1 VFLGLLDLV
10 VWLFLLFILRD
21 RGGKRLNNTYSVEL
35 LSSGGII
42 MYQESLLN
50 LISINN
56 DVLWGVI
63 LVMGHLVSTTLALAI
78 FSSIL
83 LQNKKNGLLFLI
95 LLIVMGVL
103 TLYRVMTYSI
113 TLGLIIGF
121 MYIILCFVT
130 FFSLKKKMTRE
141 NQL

>member
-1 VFLGLLDLV
+1 M
-10 VWLFLLFILRD
+10 
-21 RGGKRLNNTYSVEL
+21 
-35 LSSGGII
+35 
-42 MYQESLLN
+42 MYPESLSN

-56 DVLWGVI
+56 DVLWGII
-63 LVMGHLVSTTLALAI
+63 LVMGHLISTSLALAI
-78 FSSIL
+78 FSSIV

-95 LLIVMGVL
+95 LLMVMGVL

>member
-1 VFLGLLDLV
+1 M
-10 VWLFLLFILRD
+10 
-21 RGGKRLNNTYSVEL
+21 
-35 LSSGGII
+35 
-42 MYQESLLN
+42 MYQESLSN

-63 LVMGHLVSTTLALAI
+63 LVMGHLISTTLALAI

-103 TLYRVMTYSI
+103 TLYRVMSYSI

-130 FFSLKKKMTRE
+130 FISLRRKMTRE

>member
-1 VFLGLLDLV
+1 
-10 VWLFLLFILRD
+10 
-21 RGGKRLNNTYSVEL
+21 
-35 LSSGGII
+35 
-42 MYQESLLN
+42 MYQESLSN

-63 LVMGHLVSTTLALAI
+63 LVMGHLISTTLALAI

-83 LQNKKNGLLFLI
+83 LQNKKKGLLFLI
-95 LLIVMGVL
+95 LLIAMGVL
-103 TLYRVMTYSI
+103 TLYRVLSYSI

-130 FFSLKKKMTRE
+130 LISLIRKMTRE

>member
-1 VFLGLLDLV
+1 MM
-10 VWLFLLFILRD
+10 
-21 RGGKRLNNTYSVEL
+21 N
-35 LSSGGII
+35 
-42 MYQESLLN
+42 QESLSN

-63 LVMGHLVSTTLALAI
+63 LLMGHLISTTLALAI

-83 LQNKKNGLLFLI
+83 LQNKKKGLLFLI

-103 TLYRVMTYSI
+103 TLYRVMSYSI
-113 TLGLIIGF
+113 TFGIIIGF

-130 FFSLKKKMTRE
+130 FISLIRKMTRE

>member
-1 VFLGLLDLV
+1 M
-10 VWLFLLFILRD
+10 
-21 RGGKRLNNTYSVEL
+21 N
-35 LSSGGII
+35 
-42 MYQESLLN
+42 QESLSN

-63 LVMGHLVSTTLALAI
+63 LVMGHLISTTLALAI

-83 LQNKKNGLLFLI
+83 LQNKKKGLLFLI

-103 TLYRVMTYSI
+103 TLYRVMSYSI
-113 TLGLIIGF
+113 TFGIIIGF

-130 FFSLKKKMTRE
+130 FISLIRKMTRE

>member
-1 VFLGLLDLV
+1 
-10 VWLFLLFILRD
+10 
-21 RGGKRLNNTYSVEL
+21 
-35 LSSGGII
+35 
-42 MYQESLLN
+42 MYPESLSN

-56 DVLWGVI
+56 DVLWGII
-63 LVMGHLVSTTLALAI
+63 LVMGHLISTSLALAI
-78 FSSIL
+78 FSSIV

-95 LLIVMGVL
+95 LLMVMGVL

-130 FFSLKKKMTRE
+130 FFSLKKKLTRE

>member
-1 VFLGLLDLV
+1 
-10 VWLFLLFILRD
+10 
-21 RGGKRLNNTYSVEL
+21 
-35 LSSGGII
+35 
-42 MYQESLLN
+42 MYPESLSN

-56 DVLWGVI
+56 DVLWGII
-63 LVMGHLVSTTLALAI
+63 LVMGHLISTSLALAI
-78 FSSIL
+78 FSSIV

-95 LLIVMGVL
+95 LLMVMGVL
-103 TLYRVMTYSI
+103 TLYRVMSYSI

>member
-1 VFLGLLDLV
+1 
-10 VWLFLLFILRD
+10 
-21 RGGKRLNNTYSVEL
+21 
-35 LSSGGII
+35 
-42 MYQESLLN
+42 MYPESLSN

-56 DVLWGVI
+56 DVLWGII
-63 LVMGHLVSTTLALAI
+63 LAMGHLISTTLALAI
-78 FSSIL
+78 FSSIV

-121 MYIILCFVT
+121 MYIMLCFVT

>member
-1 VFLGLLDLV
+1 
-10 VWLFLLFILRD
+10 
-21 RGGKRLNNTYSVEL
+21 
-35 LSSGGII
+35 
-42 MYQESLLN
+42 MYPESLSN

-63 LVMGHLVSTTLALAI
+63 LVMGHLISSTLSLAI

-83 LQNKKNGLLFLI
+83 LQNTKYGLLFLI
-95 LLIVMGVL
+95 LLIIMGVL
-103 TLYRVMTYSI
+103 TLYRVMNYSI

-130 FFSLKKKMTRE
+130 FFSLKRKMTRE

>member
-1 VFLGLLDLV
+1 
-10 VWLFLLFILRD
+10 
-21 RGGKRLNNTYSVEL
+21 
-35 LSSGGII
+35 
-42 MYQESLLN
+42 MYPESLSN

-56 DVLWGVI
+56 DVLWGII
-63 LVMGHLVSTTLALAI
+63 LVMGHLISTTLALAI
-78 FSSIL
+78 FSSIM

-95 LLIVMGVL
+95 LIMVMGGL
-103 TLYRVMTYSI
+103 TLYRLMTYSI

-130 FFSLKKKMTRE
+130 FFSLKKKMNRA

>member
-1 VFLGLLDLV
+1 
-10 VWLFLLFILRD
+10 
-21 RGGKRLNNTYSVEL
+21 
-35 LSSGGII
+35 
-42 MYQESLLN
+42 MYQESLSN

-63 LVMGHLVSTTLALAI
+63 LVMGHLISTTLALAI

-83 LQNKKNGLLFLI
+83 LQNKKKGLLFLI
-95 LLIVMGVL
+95 LLIAMGAL
-103 TLYRVMTYSI
+103 TLYRVMSYSI
-113 TLGLIIGF
+113 TFGIIIGF

-130 FFSLKKKMTRE
+130 FISLIRKMTRE

>member
-1 VFLGLLDLV
+1 
-10 VWLFLLFILRD
+10 
-21 RGGKRLNNTYSVEL
+21 
-35 LSSGGII
+35 
-42 MYQESLLN
+42 MYPESLSN

-56 DVLWGVI
+56 DVLWGII
-63 LVMGHLVSTTLALAI
+63 LVMGHLISTTLALAI
-78 FSSIL
+78 FSSIV

-95 LLIVMGVL
+95 LLMVMGVL

>member
-1 VFLGLLDLV
+1 
-10 VWLFLLFILRD
+10 
-21 RGGKRLNNTYSVEL
+21 
-35 LSSGGII
+35 
-42 MYQESLLN
+42 MYPESLSN

-56 DVLWGVI
+56 DVLWGII
-63 LVMGHLVSTTLALAI
+63 LVMGHLISTSLALAI
-78 FSSIL
+78 FSSIV

-95 LLIVMGVL
+95 LLMVMGVL

-130 FFSLKKKMTRE
+130 FFSLKKKMNRE

>member
-1 VFLGLLDLV
+1 M
-10 VWLFLLFILRD
+10 
-21 RGGKRLNNTYSVEL
+21 
-35 LSSGGII
+35 
-42 MYQESLLN
+42 MYPESLSN

-56 DVLWGVI
+56 DVLWGII
-63 LVMGHLVSTTLALAI
+63 LVMGHLISTTLALAI
-78 FSSIL
+78 FSSIM

-95 LLIVMGVL
+95 LIMVMGGL
-103 TLYRVMTYSI
+103 TLYRLMTYSI

-130 FFSLKKKMTRE
+130 FFSLKKKMNRA

>member
-1 VFLGLLDLV
+1 
-10 VWLFLLFILRD
+10 
-21 RGGKRLNNTYSVEL
+21 
-35 LSSGGII
+35 
-42 MYQESLLN
+42 MYPESLSN

-56 DVLWGVI
+56 DVLWGII
-63 LVMGHLVSTTLALAI
+63 LVMGHLISTTLALAI

-95 LLIVMGVL
+95 LLMVMGVL

-113 TLGLIIGF
+113 TLWLIIGF

>member
-1 VFLGLLDLV
+1 
-10 VWLFLLFILRD
+10 
-21 RGGKRLNNTYSVEL
+21 
-35 LSSGGII
+35 
-42 MYQESLLN
+42 MYPESLSN

-56 DVLWGVI
+56 DVLWGII
-63 LVMGHLVSTTLALAI
+63 LVMGHLISTTLALAI
-78 FSSIL
+78 FSSIV

-130 FFSLKKKMTRE
+130 FFSLKKKMSRE

>member
-1 VFLGLLDLV
+1 M
-10 VWLFLLFILRD
+10 
-21 RGGKRLNNTYSVEL
+21 N
-35 LSSGGII
+35 
-42 MYQESLLN
+42 QESLSN

-63 LVMGHLVSTTLALAI
+63 LLMGHLISTTLALAI

-83 LQNKKNGLLFLI
+83 LQNKKKGLLFLI

-103 TLYRVMTYSI
+103 TLYRVMSYSI
-113 TLGLIIGF
+113 TFGIIIGF

-130 FFSLKKKMTRE
+130 FISLIRKMTRE